1 MHLMRLTAFS
11 DYSLRTLLYVAAA
24 PEGRATIGEVAA
36 CFRISRNHLVK
47 VVHFLGKAGFLDN
60 SRGRRGGFRLARP
73 ASEINLADVVRRAEA
88 GDLPAECFDPAG
100 NACRLAGRCRLQGA
114 FAEAVESFYGTLGR
128 YTLDDLRVRPQ
139 VLGLPR
145 APG

>member
-1 MHLMRLTAFS
+1 MRLTAFS

-36 CFRISRNHLVK
+36 AFRISRHHLVK
-47 VVHFLGKAGFLDN
+47 VVHFLGKEGFLAN

-73 ASEINLADVVRRAEA
+73 ASGINLADVMRRSEA
-88 GDLPAECFDPAG
+88 GDVPAECFDPAS

-114 FAEAVESFYGTLGR
+114 LAEAVESFYRTLGR

-139 VLGLPR
+139 TLGLPR